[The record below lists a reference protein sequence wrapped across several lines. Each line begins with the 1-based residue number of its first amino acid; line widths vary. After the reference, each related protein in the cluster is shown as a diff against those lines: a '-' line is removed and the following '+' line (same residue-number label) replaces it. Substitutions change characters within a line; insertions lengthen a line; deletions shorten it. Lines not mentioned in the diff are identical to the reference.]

1 MKGLQ
6 SKVAVITGAT
16 SGIGLGTALR
26 LAEEGVNL
34 VLAGRRAERG
44 AEIRNRVAK
53 KGIKAIFKVT
63 DVTREDNLVD
73 LFGMVE
79 KEFGQLHFAFNNAG
93 VESDACSIEKA
104 TGEEYNRVMDTNV
117 KGVLLSIKHEVPL
130 MRKADGG
137 VIVNTSSI
145 AGLVGLADYSIY
157 VASKHAV
164 LGLTKSA
171 ALELAKDNIRVNA
184 VSPGAVETEL
194 FDRFVGHDDQMKA
207 GFAKMHPLGRVGKP
221 EEIAAA
227 VAFLFSDDATFI
239 TGQSLTVDGG
249 YTTA

>member
-6 SKVAVITGAT
+6 NKVAVITGAT
-16 SGIGLGTALR
+16 SGIGLATALR

-34 VLAGRRAERG
+34 VLAGRRADRG
-44 AEIRNRVAK
+44 AEIQDRVAK
-53 KGIKAIFKVT
+53 KGIKAIFKVA

-93 VESDACSIEKA
+93 VESDACSVEKA

-221 EEIAAA
+221 EEIAAS